1 MSKQNGMMKRFAK
14 LATLLILGASMS
26 ACAGLFGFGGTSWK
40 EEALQPDGQKIVVD
54 REVSRKGRHEIGQSP
69 PIGNQSLAFTMP
81 VTGERVKW
89 EDTYSEELGSA
100 SFNPMLLVVLKG
112 KAYVLSAPA
121 GCLSYNKWGRPNPPY
136 VIFKNEGKEW
146 NRISIQ
152 ELPTEIVNPNLI
164 ISSPDDEVEQSGK
177 RFITAEMIG
186 RMNQGFKQPEYQT
199 ILREPIRSAGQGCPV
214 STTMMGKPVAP
225 VVDGEILYY
234 NWWPLATDWLGR
246 NYGSK

>member
-1 MSKQNGMMKRFAK
+1 MNKQNGMMKRLLK
-14 LATLLILGASMS
+14 LATLLMLGASLN
-26 ACAGLFGFGGTSWK
+26 ACAGFMGFGGYSWK
-40 EEALQPDGQKIVVD
+40 EEALQPDGQKIVID

-81 VTGERVKW
+81 GTGERVKW

-100 SFNPMLLVVLKG
+100 SFNPMLLAVLKG
-112 KAYVLSAPA
+112 KAYVLSTPA

-136 VIFKNEGKEW
+136 VIFKYESKEW
-146 NRISIQ
+146 NRISMQ

-186 RMNQGFKQPEYQT
+186 RMNQGFKQPAYKT
-199 ILREPIRSAGQGCPV
+199 ILREALPSGRCPQY
-214 STTMMGKPVAP
+214 SGSSKAP
-225 VVDGEILYY
+225 
-234 NWWPLATDWLGR
+234 
-246 NYGSK
+246 S